1 VRRARLGATTAALLA
16 LSGTGCVAVGGP
28 GGSGAPTGAGSAL
41 SDDDRELLVP
51 PGYGTLRQEELSL
64 SAVKGPLVLR
74 VTPLDEW
81 VIRLAAPDT
90 YDRLSGLVASYG
102 GGLLASTGGGDRTL
116 FLVSFFSSNQGTVY
130 DPEDVHLVSQG
141 RRYRPLGIEPVSAGW
156 GDTRLVQREPA
167 LAVYAYAPELELDMG
182 LRLEYEDVT
191 NDQWSS
197 ILQRLQ
203 AERSRAR
210 ARAGGGG

>member
-1 VRRARLGATTAALLA
+1 MRRSGLGATTAALLT
-16 LSGTGCVAVGGP
+16 LSGTGCVAVGGS
-28 GGSGAPTGAGSAL
+28 GGSGAPPGAGSAL
-41 SDDDRELLVP
+41 PDDDRELLVP
-51 PGYGTLRQEELSL
+51 PGYGTLRQEEFSL

-90 YDRLSGLVASYG
+90 YDQLSGLVASYG
-102 GGLLASTGGGDRTL
+102 ASLTSAAGGDPTL
-116 FLVSFFSSNQGTVY
+116 FLVSFFSSDQGTVY
-130 DPEDVHLVSQG
+130 DPEDVHLVSRG
-141 RRYRPLGIEPVSAGW
+141 RRYRPLGIEPVSAAW
-156 GDTRLVQREPA
+156 GSTRLVQREPA
-167 LAVYAYAPELELDMG
+167 LAVYAYAPELELDMDV
-182 LRLEYEDVT
+182 RLEYEDVI

-210 ARAGGGG
+210 ARAGGR

>member
-1 VRRARLGATTAALLA
+1 MRRARLGATTAALLA
-16 LSGTGCVAVGGP
+16 LSGVGCVAVGGP
-28 GGSGAPTGAGSAL
+28 GGSGAPAGAGSAL
-41 SDDDRELLVP
+41 ADDDRELLVP

-102 GGLLASTGGGDRTL
+102 TPLASTGGGDRTL
-116 FLVSFFSSNQGTVY
+116 FLVSFFSSDQGTVY